1 MTDIKNHCI
10 INLSKLDNYF
20 IYQKGGN
27 LIMNVNGIEYENTDT
42 LKVEEAAKLMHKN
55 PSFVRCG
62 LRDKR
67 FNFGCAVFHNGRW
80 NYYINKQKFFE
91 ETGIS
96 VAEDVD
102 K

>member
-1 MTDIKNHCI
+1 MYNKPYKTQQLFYI
-10 INLSKLDNYF
+10 S
-20 IYQKGGN
+20 KGGN
-27 LIMNVNGIEYENTDT
+27 FIMNVNGIEYENTDT

-62 LRDKR
+62 LQNKR
-67 FNFGCAVFHNGRW
+67 FSFGCAVYHNGRW
-80 NYYINKQKFFE
+80 NYYINKHKFFE